1 MPAAYRL
8 DFDDANEATPVAGI
22 LPLQMSVPV
31 PANVPSPGPHEPR
44 PLRYFGGSARREST
58 WRIAPR
64 RCAWLVAA
72 WVLAVGSLF
81 VPGCDMSSA
90 ADRSELAPT
99 YVAYSLSTMQIREFA
114 DTTWDYA
121 AGSRSSVPQAGG
133 AAMSLACALF
143 LVGSGVFV
151 ATPFLLRRRV
161 RKGFGGVGWT
171 VAALLLSP
179 WAMPLIGAANGSG
192 RHFAEGY
199 YLLSAAH
206 SMAFLVLLWPGGK
219 RLNAPPRASA
229 AAA

>member
-1 MPAAYRL
+1 
-8 DFDDANEATPVAGI
+8 
-22 LPLQMSVPV
+22 MSVPV
-31 PANVPSPGPHEPR
+31 PANVPSPGTDEVQ
-44 PLRYFGGSARREST
+44 PLRYFGGSARRESI

-99 YVAYSLSTMQIREFA
+99 YVAYSLSTMQVREFA
-114 DTTWDYA
+114 STMRDYA
-121 AGSRSSVPQAGG
+121 AGRQSSVPEAGG
-133 AAMSLACALF
+133 VAMSLACALF

-179 WAMPLIGAANGSG
+179 WAMPLISAANGSG
-192 RHFAEGY
+192 RRFVEGY
-199 YLLSAAH
+199 YLLSGAH
-206 SMAFLVLLWPGGK
+206 TMAFLVLLWPGDR
-219 RLNAPPRASA
+219 RLSEPPRASA

>member
-1 MPAAYRL
+1 
-8 DFDDANEATPVAGI
+8 
-22 LPLQMSVPV
+22 MSVPV
-31 PANVPSPGPHEPR
+31 PANVPLPGTDEVQ

-64 RCAWLVAA
+64 RCAWLVVA

-81 VPGCDMSSA
+81 VPGCDMSSS

-99 YVAYSLSTMQIREFA
+99 YVAYGLSTMQVREFA
-114 DTTWDYA
+114 STMRDYA
-121 AGSRSSVPQAGG
+121 AGGQSSVPEAGG

-161 RKGFGGVGWT
+161 RKGCGGVGWT

-179 WAMPLIGAANGSG
+179 WAMPLISAAKESG
-192 RHFAEGY
+192 RRFVEGY
-199 YLLSAAH
+199 YLLSGAH
-206 SMAFLVLLWPGGK
+206 TMAFLVLLWPGDR
-219 RLNAPPRASA
+219 RLTEPPRASA